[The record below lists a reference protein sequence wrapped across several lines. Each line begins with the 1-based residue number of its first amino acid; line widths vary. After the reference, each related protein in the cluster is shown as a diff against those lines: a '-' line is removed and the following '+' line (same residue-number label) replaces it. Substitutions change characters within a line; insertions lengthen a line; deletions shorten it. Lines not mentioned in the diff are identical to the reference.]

1 MPATPRGVSYVW
13 QAKDL
18 REVVFGSV
26 AMIGVTGDFLEVWQ
40 RKGLAA
46 LWKKVEVWERVRKRT
61 AGRGHI
67 NCRFGLLTKGKD
79 SMDLAIDKVLCRER

>member
-1 MPATPRGVSYVW
+1 MW

-18 REVVFGSV
+18 REWVFGSV

-46 LWKKVEVWERVRKRT
+46 VWRKVGVWERRMKRT
-61 AGRGHI
+61 AGRGRMVNGAPFQLI
-67 NCRFGLLTKGKD
+67 GANNGEDSIDLTIG
-79 SMDLAIDKVLCRER
+79 